1 MSTILFRLSAKTDSV
16 SGKSEILIRFFHGS
30 LDQRAKTGIF
40 VLRDYWSQRTQKLVI
55 PKFRL
60 MDSKAREVITD
71 LSEQNAILE
80 GVKEHI
86 SQRFIE
92 DGAGSRPLPGDW
104 LPDRIREYLYPDDG
118 QISSLLDLLKRY
130 IDVSEVVEARKRH
143 FEVIWRALKRFFIF
157 SEINPSTAP
166 ESISA
171 DILRSF
177 VEYLKK
183 EHSFYTFLEDPDGSK
198 KMVFLDPRF
207 AKAYNAVPESRP
219 PAERGQNSINHIL
232 SELRT
237 FFKWA
242 KKNGYTSNDP
252 FNNYEVPVSIYGTPY
267 YITIEERNQLF
278 KHDFSGCP
286 RLEAQRDIFVFQCVI
301 GCRVSDLRSLTKGSV
316 IDGAIEYIPRKTKE
330 GNPVTVRVPLN
341 AVAREILERYKDI
354 PGSKL
359 LPCISDQK
367 YNYAIKEVFKAA
379 GLTRP
384 VTVLNP
390 TTRMEEKR
398 PLNEVASSH
407 LARRC
412 FIGNLYKQVKDPNL
426 IGKLSGHSEGSR
438 AFARYRDIDEEM
450 RKELV
455 TMLE

>member
-1 MSTILFRLSAKTDSV
+1 MSTIIFRLSAKTDSV

-40 VLRDYWSQRTQKLVI
+40 VLRDYWSQDAQKLII

-60 MDSKAREVITD
+60 MDSKARAVISE
-71 LSEQNAILE
+71 LSEQNTALE

-104 LPDRIREYLYPDDG
+104 LSGRIREYLYPDEG
-118 QISSLLDLLKRY
+118 EISSMLDILQHY
-130 IDVSEVVEARKRH
+130 IEVSNVGKSRKLHYEVL
-143 FEVIWRALKRFFIF
+143 WRAVKRFFLF
-157 SEINPSTAP
+157 SGISVSLPL
-166 ESISA
+166 ESMTT
-171 DILRSF
+171 DNLRSF
-177 VEYLKK
+177 VEYLKN
-183 EHSFYTFLEDPDGSK
+183 EHSFYTFLEDADGNK
-198 KMVFLDPRF
+198 RMVFLDPRF
-207 AKAYNAVPESRP
+207 ANAYNAVPESRP
-219 PAERGQNSINHIL
+219 PAERGQNAINHFL
-232 SELRT
+232 SELRA
-237 FFKWA
+237 FFNWA
-242 KKNGYTSNDP
+242 KNNGYTSNDP
-252 FNNYEVPVSIYGTPY
+252 FSNYEVPASIYGTPY
-267 YITIEERNQLF
+267 YITIEERNQLY
-278 KHDFSGCP
+278 KHDLSDCP

-359 LPCISDQK
+359 LPCISDQN

-384 VTVLNP
+384 VTILNP

-455 TMLE
+455 SMLE